1 MPRQDRFLRA
11 CRRQD
16 VDCTPVWIMRQ
27 AGRYLKEYQ
36 DIRKAHTFLD
46 MCKTP
51 ELAVEVTLQPIR
63 RFELD
68 AAIIFSDI
76 LLPLEA
82 MGIGLEF
89 SEGEGPVLLNPL
101 RTKEDVKKMKSIDP
115 EKDLGY
121 VLQALELTRN
131 ELRGIVPLIG
141 FAGAPFTLASYA
153 IEGGGSKNYLNTKAM
168 MYSEPATFHLLMKK
182 LTDMVISYLNAQIRH
197 GAQAVQVFDSWV
209 GTLSVTDYREFV
221 APHMKRLFA
230 ALDPAAPNIHFAL
243 GASHMLELVS
253 SAGGDVIG
261 TDWRT
266 PLDEA
271 WKTIGHE
278 KAIQGN
284 LDPALLFGS
293 QEHLAAGTA
302 DILERAANRDGHVFN
317 LGHGVFPGTPVD
329 SVSLLI
335 DLVHSRSRRS

>member
-1 MPRQDRFLRA
+1 
-11 CRRQD
+11 
-16 VDCTPVWIMRQ
+16 
-27 AGRYLKEYQ
+27 
-36 DIRKAHTFLD
+36 
-46 MCKTP
+46 
-51 ELAVEVTLQPIR
+51 
-63 RFELD
+63 
-68 AAIIFSDI
+68 
-76 LLPLEA
+76 
-82 MGIGLEF
+82 
-89 SEGEGPVLLNPL
+89 
-101 RTKEDVKKMKSIDP
+101 
-115 EKDLGY
+115 
-121 VLQALELTRN
+121 
-131 ELRGIVPLIG
+131 
-141 FAGAPFTLASYA
+141 
-153 IEGGGSKNYLNTKAM
+153 
-168 MYSEPATFHLLMKK
+168 
-182 LTDMVISYLNAQIRH
+182 
-197 GAQAVQVFDSWV
+197 VFDSWV
-209 GTLSVTDYREFV
+209 GTLSVIDYKEFV

>member
-1 MPRQDRFLRA
+1 
-11 CRRQD
+11 
-16 VDCTPVWIMRQ
+16 
-27 AGRYLKEYQ
+27 
-36 DIRKAHTFLD
+36 
-46 MCKTP
+46 
-51 ELAVEVTLQPIR
+51 
-63 RFELD
+63 
-68 AAIIFSDI
+68 
-76 LLPLEA
+76 LEA

-101 RTKEDVKKMKSIDP
+101 RTKEDVTKMKSINP

-131 ELRGIVPLIG
+131 ELKGIVPLIG